1 MSIYIFLDM
10 YIYFNIPTHGKH
22 VRRKSQ
28 ALCFWPLFCANA
40 WRHRGHLN
48 GSTHLSLSFGPCLS
62 VSEASWWTQSTS
74 WFSLGNMFD
83 WPPAQVHV
91 LRDTAWVSHWF
102 SFGLH
107 KAAAVD
113 WGRWECQ
120 DMLQDHIRQTC
131 DKIQGQCDSD
141 FPILLYISIYV
152 AYNNYNMFPRTRIPR
167 ATETEAV
174 PSP

>member
-1 MSIYIFLDM
+1 LCDLVISSWSIPSLLTAVGHWSLLNRSSVSYAAECLYIFLDM

-22 VRRKSQ
+22 ARRKSQ

-62 VSEASWWTQSTS
+62 VSEASWWMQSTS

-91 LRDTAWVSHWF
+91 LRDTAWVFAHVF
-102 SFGLH
+102 LTGFPL
-107 KAAAVD
+107 A
-113 WGRWECQ
+113 C
-120 DMLQDHIRQTC
+120 IRPQPWTGAGGSAKTC
-131 DKIQGQCDSD
+131 YKTI
-141 FPILLYISIYV
+141 
-152 AYNNYNMFPRTRIPR
+152 
-167 ATETEAV
+167 
-174 PSP
+174 